1 MIETLS
7 SKEVIILEKWLS
19 SHINNYDKNINPKS
33 DYGKRLDFLDKSI
46 NIIYENK
53 RSNIIYSSF
62 YSERTFRITYYSSNK
77 KLYSWFEF
85 DRKSNPFTIKNHK
98 INIYKIKLKKIYCMI
113 QVNNYKTIINCLFF
127 QLLIV

>member
-7 SKEVIILEKWLS
+7 SKEVIILEKWLNTYIDS
-19 SHINNYDKNINPKS
+19 YDKNINPKS

-62 YSERTFRITYYSSNK
+62 YSDKISHITYYSSNK

-85 DRKSNPFTIKNHK
+85 DGKSNPFTIKNHK
-98 INIYKIKLKKIYCMI
+98 IYIYKI
-113 QVNNYKTIINCLFF
+113 
-127 QLLIV
+127 